1 MRRLLVSA
9 LLIALACPAR
19 PQTFKGCAC
28 GKNPPE
34 RPAERSMKPYAQV
47 PEDMQPFS
55 KFTQPYYQHY
65 VDLVEYNGAAR
76 DIPVVKA
83 SDVSEVRIGFI
94 GPLENHP
101 DAALGKKMLKARRWP
116 STKLTPPVDTAAS
129 RSSSCCIMTPP
140 PG

>member
-1 MRRLLVSA
+1 MRRVVRLVLL
-9 LLIALACPAR
+9 LALAIAAEG
-19 PQTFKGCAC
+19 QTFQSCSC
-28 GKNPPE
+28 GKNPPG
-34 RPAERSMKPYAQV
+34 RPAERSMKPYAQE
-47 PEDMQPFS
+47 PEDLQPFS

-101 DAALGKKMLKARRWP
+101 DAALGKKHAQWRPDGDRR
-116 STKLTPPVDTAAS
+116 S
-129 RSSSCCIMTPP
+129 
-140 PG
+140 